1 VATVPPSLV
10 RWAFHSP
17 LRLLGVSLAVVA
29 VLVGGV
35 GIATTLTQDPGKPA
49 RAASQPVPTPAPTV
63 VPDPLPSASESVS
76 ARERRTATRTAR
88 AFVNAWAK
96 GGQAT
101 QSRPEWLRAMR
112 SLTTASLYRGLK
124 YTDAAAL
131 PTSRVRQVHLE
142 TLGAFSADFTV
153 TLTSGLRV
161 AVQAV
166 ADGGQWVVADIRPV
180 GA

>member
-35 GIATTLTQDPGKPA
+35 GIAATLTQGPGKPA
-49 RAASQPVPTPAPTV
+49 RATSQPVSTPAPTV
-63 VPDPLPSASESVS
+63 IPDPLPSASESLS
-76 ARERRTATRTAR
+76 ARDRRTATRTAR

-96 GGQAT
+96 DGQQT
-101 QSRPEWLRAMR
+101 KSRTEWLRTMR
-112 SLTTASLYRGLK
+112 ALTTASLFRGLK
-124 YTDAAAL
+124 FTDPAAL
-131 PTSRVRQVHLE
+131 PTGRVEQVHLK

-153 TLTSGLRV
+153 TLTTGLRV

-166 ADGGQWVVADIRPV
+166 AEGGKWAVADIRPV